1 MALKSDRD
9 LKEGLQVVAK
19 INSGN
24 DTLIEAINKLTD
36 VLQNKGYREQTQVIE
51 PNSFAFVFEPETNG
65 LRPVPHVA
73 SPSLDLLLGV
83 DRAKNTLLENT
94 RRFAKG
100 FSANNALLWGARGM
114 GKSTLV
120 KAIHNHILAEAS
132 TSAPA
137 LVEIHR
143 EDIAAL
149 PLLLTRLR
157 TEDRLFV
164 IYCDDLSFNQPDRDF
179 KALKSVLEGGLEGRP
194 DNVIFYATSNRRHL
208 LPRQMAD
215 QETAIGIHPN
225 EAMDETIALSDRFGL
240 WLGFHAADQ
249 ADYLAMIAGYMNVF
263 DLKPDFDWKH
273 DALEW
278 AKTRGNRS
286 GRTAWQYV
294 NNLAGTLG
302 KKVSF

>member
-1 MALKSDRD
+1 MK
-9 LKEGLQVVAK
+9 GLQVATETNHQTDALV
-19 INSGN
+19 
-24 DTLIEAINKLTD
+24 EAVNKLTSTISEKSAGTNECPID
-36 VLQNKGYREQTQVIE
+36 NTA
-51 PNSFAFVFEPETNG
+51 SAFVFEPENNS
-65 LRPVPHVA
+65 LRPVSRVA
-73 SPSLDLLLGV
+73 APPLELLLGI
-83 DRAKNTLLENT
+83 DRTKNTLLENS

-100 FSANNALLWGARGM
+100 YSANNALLWGARGM

-120 KAIHNHILAEAS
+120 KAIHNTVLSEA
-132 TSAPA
+132 TKSAPA

-143 EDIAAL
+143 EDIANL
-149 PLLLTRLR
+149 PQLLARLR
-157 TEDRLFV
+157 NEKRLFV
-164 IYCDDLSFNQPDRDF
+164 IYCDDLSFNRPDRDF

-249 ADYLAMIAGYMNVF
+249 ADYLGMIKGYMDIF

-273 DALEW
+273 EALEW

-286 GRTAWQYV
+286 GRTAWQFI
-294 NNLAGTLG
+294 NNLAGQLG

>member
-1 MALKSDRD
+1 MTNEKDALVEAV
-9 LKEGLQVVAK
+9 KE
-19 INSGN
+19 
-24 DTLIEAINKLTD
+24 LTQALGARSTGAELT
-36 VLQNKGYREQTQVIE
+36 V
-51 PNSFAFVFEPETNG
+51 PNSPAGAFVLDADSNQ
-65 LRPVPHVA
+65 LRPVNHIAAPA
-73 SPSLDLLLGV
+73 LTMLMGI
-83 DRAKNTLLENT
+83 DRAKATLLENSL
-94 RRFAKG
+94 RFANG

-120 KAIHNHILAEAS
+120 KAIHNHIAAEMEGDC
-132 TSAPA
+132 PK

-149 PLLLTRLR
+149 PKLLNALR
-157 TEDRLFV
+157 GETDKFV
-164 IYCDDLSFNQPDRDF
+164 IYCDDLSFSRPDRDF

-249 ADYLAMIAGYMNVF
+249 ADYLAMIEGYIEAF
-263 DLKPDFDWKH
+263 DLTPVGDWRTA
-273 DALEW
+273 ALEW
-278 AKTRGNRS
+278 SKTRGNRS
-286 GRTAWQYV
+286 GRTAWQFV
-294 NNLAGTLG
+294 TNLAGELG
-302 KKVSF
+302 VRVSF